1 MNAYAIGKKDQ
12 LNYYVNCLVMNDSLM
27 VMENLHYNSSTPYDD
42 TFRTECVRMKEWMIP
57 LINEMFG
64 TSYDIHSTVALYE
77 NEQMM
82 LAAVDTEDLEQKG
95 IPRKITDTI
104 VGIENQLYHL
114 ECQTNEDGT
123 ILLRVVTYDLQAA
136 VQSGIYDNSTNTL
149 TIQIPQSAVI
159 FLKREKRS
167 APMTVIYQCGDQ
179 QMRVSI
185 PTLSVQ
191 SYSLE
196 EIFDKRLYFLIPYY
210 FIRYE
215 DSFDHG
221 IGLDN
226 EQIQMDIEQMNQR
239 LYELCEKG
247 IITEVQLTDLV
258 QLIQTIVKQITR
270 KLDDEERER
279 LVKSMGGK
287 VLEMESDK
295 ILERGRRNGFNE
307 GILRALKSLKER
319 YPSEEVYAQLK
330 MLFELTDEEAAS
342 YMKM

>member
-1 MNAYAIGKKDQ
+1 M
-12 LNYYVNCLVMNDSLM
+12 
-27 VMENLHYNSSTPYDD
+27 
-42 TFRTECVRMKEWMIP
+42 
-57 LINEMFG
+57 
-64 TSYDIHSTVALYE
+64 
-77 NEQMM
+77 
-82 LAAVDTEDLEQKG
+82 
-95 IPRKITDTI
+95 
-104 VGIENQLYHL
+104 
-114 ECQTNEDGT
+114 
-123 ILLRVVTYDLQAA
+123 
-136 VQSGIYDNSTNTL
+136 
-149 TIQIPQSAVI
+149 
-159 FLKREKRS
+159 
-167 APMTVIYQCGDQ
+167 
-179 QMRVSI
+179 
-185 PTLSVQ
+185 
-191 SYSLE
+191 
-196 EIFDKRLYFLIPYY
+196 IPYY

-330 MLFELTDEEAAS
+330 MLFELTDEEVAS